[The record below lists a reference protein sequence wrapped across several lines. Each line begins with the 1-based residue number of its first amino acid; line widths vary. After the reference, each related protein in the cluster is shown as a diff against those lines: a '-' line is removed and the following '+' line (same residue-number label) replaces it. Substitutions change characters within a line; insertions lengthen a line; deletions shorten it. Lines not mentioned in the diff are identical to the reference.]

1 MVPLQI
7 GRVWWT
13 GARPTAPGPGAAWY
27 AEVKG
32 MVRKFHFEREGVQGL
47 HEALVGEDPKMRQM
61 AAVFLGQTAD
71 TAHIT
76 GLIDAL
82 HDRDKQ
88 VRACA
93 VEGLVAIGS
102 GAVPGLIAALQDEWW
117 VVRYRAAEALGRI
130 RDEGALSALEH
141 ALGDEKDHV
150 RYMAAKGLGGYAR
163 QSSVD
168 PLAPCL
174 EDENEYV
181 RKRAA
186 LSLGAIGGGRARA
199 LLTARHQKEQHPEVR
214 EAIAGALEGAAPS
227 PSS

>member
-1 MVPLQI
+1 MKTI
-7 GRVWWT
+7 GLIGGMSWESTLEYYRIINRV
-13 GARPTAPGPGAAWY
+13 
-27 AEVKG
+27 
-32 MVRKFHFEREGVQGL
+32 VRETLGGL
-47 HEALVGEDPKMRQM
+47 H
-61 AAVFLGQTAD
+61 
-71 TAHIT
+71 
-76 GLIDAL
+76 
-82 HDRDKQ
+82 
-88 VRACA
+88 CA
-93 VEGLVAIGS
+93 RIVMHSFDFAQ
-102 GAVPGLIAALQDEWW
+102 IAALQDEWW